1 MQSLKA
7 YQQRLQQ
14 ELDVARIIQSQ
25 LLPRIDHIKAIE
37 IAYELQVDLHNRPSS
52 ELWVIKA
59 FDIFRFAVFTVDFS
73 GHGVGAA
80 TNTFRL

>member
-7 YQQRLQQ
+7 YQQRVQQ
-14 ELDVARIIQSQ
+14 ELDTAWTIQSQ

-52 ELWVIKA
+52 ELLVIKA
-59 FDIFRFAVFTVDFS
+59 LDISRFAVFAVDF
-73 GHGVGAA
+73 
-80 TNTFRL
+80 